1 MKTRNYSLLIALL
14 CVFNLS
20 AKDIYLNTGGSALWN
35 QADAKFATW
44 TWKGSGDGSFS
55 QFMTLVSG
63 DIYTTTI
70 ADDVD
75 HIIFVRLNS
84 ATTAPSWDAKWNQT
98 ADLTIDG
105 NLYTIT
111 GWNDGDGTWGNY
123 DGQGSTNPGDDPD
136 KPNDP
141 SDDADNKK
149 HDFYLTGYIEGA
161 EEEYNIYSDGRK
173 FVDGKLEF
181 NFTKDAYVTLKDKE
195 GNFYMSKEA
204 HPYDA
209 EGPSVTFYWTD
220 GTWTNCYKWHIPAGK
235 QYIIME
241 SKSIWK
247 NVIYLQIV
255 DKATYDAYS
264 LSGSV
269 VDALQNVEA
278 TAYKIVGNT
287 VVTDGNLIIYNIA
300 GQEVTGQN
308 GNLRGLYII
317 SIDGQKHKVIIN

>member
-1 MKTRNYSLLIALL
+1 MKTRIYSLLIALL

-84 ATTAPSWDAKWNQT
+84 VATAPSWDAKWNQT

-123 DGQGSTNPGDDPD
+123 DGQGGTNPGDDPQKPDTTDNGEHSYYLMGWMNATDVGETAYEFYDD
-136 KPNDP
+136 K
-141 SDDADNKK
+141 
-149 HDFYLTGYIEGA
+149 Y
-161 EEEYNIYSDGRK
+161 K
-173 FVDGKLEF
+173 FVDGKLAISF
-181 NFTKDAYVTLKDKE
+181 QMGSYVAVKDEQRNYYYGKDITTDNIEGSSATLE
-195 GNFYMSKEA
+195 WANGWS
-204 HPYDA
+204 P
-209 EGPSVTFYWTD
+209 
-220 GTWTNCYKWHIPAGK
+220 CYKWHLVEG
-235 QYIIME
+235 QHYLIME
-241 SKSIWK
+241 KNSKFK
-247 NVIYLQIV
+247 DKLYLRDV
-255 DKATYDAYS
+255 DKATFDAYS
-264 LSGSV
+264 LSGGV

-317 SIDGQKHKVIIN
+317 SVDGQKHKVIIN